1 MKEET
6 YPKGISYGQFDFD
19 EILDQFRSGKKL
31 TGKGGLLAPLI
42 KQLTEAALEAEIESH
57 IADDVLSGRKNRRN
71 GANRKTIKGTS
82 DGTFE
87 LETPR
92 DRNGT
97 FEPQIVKKH
106 QTTISDEIEE
116 KILSMYG
123 LGMSYRDISSHI
135 EEIYQVSI
143 STATISLITDKI
155 IAKVKE
161 WQARPLEAMYPFVW
175 LDAIHYKIKEDGRY
189 ISKAVYTILG
199 VNLEGRK
206 EILGLYLSEN
216 EGANFWLQVLT
227 DLQNRGVED
236 MLFASVDGLNGFPEA
251 INSIFPQTKVQ
262 LCIVHQIRNSLKY
275 VASKHQKEFMK
286 DLKLVYKAISK
297 EVAESELDRL
307 EEKWG
312 AMYPIVIQSW
322 RNKWENLSYYF
333 EYPEAIRKVIYTTN
347 IIESVHRQFR
357 KLTKTKG
364 AFPNENSLLKLL
376 YLGIQNASKKWTM
389 PIWNWSLTLS
399 QLAIFFEGR
408 LDKYLEV

>member
-1 MKEET
+1 MKEE
-6 YPKGISYGQFDFD
+6 YKFDFD
-19 EILDQFRSGKKL
+19 EILDEFRSGKKL

-42 KQLTEAALEAEIESH
+42 KQLTEAALEAEVESH

-71 GANRKTIKGTS
+71 GSNKKTIKGTS

-106 QTTISDEIEE
+106 QTTISNEIEE
-116 KILSMYG
+116 KLLSMYG

-143 STATISLITDKI
+143 STATISL
-155 IAKVKE
+155 V
-161 WQARPLEAMYPFVW
+161 
-175 LDAIHYKIKEDGRY
+175 
-189 ISKAVYTILG
+189 SKAVYTILG

-206 EILGLYLSEN
+206 EVLGLYISEN

-236 MLFASVDGLNGFPEA
+236 ILIASVDGLSGFPQA
-251 INSIFPQTKVQ
+251 INSIFPQTEVQ

-275 VASKHQKEFMK
+275 VASKNQKEFMK

-297 EVAESELDRL
+297 EAAEEALDRL

-322 RNKWENLSYYF
+322 RSKWENLSYYF
-333 EYPEAIRKVIYTTN
+333 KYPAEIRKIIYTTN

-364 AFPNENSLLKLL
+364 AFPNENSLMKLL
-376 YLGIQNASKKWTM
+376 YMGILNASKKWTM
-389 PIWNWSLTLS
+389 PVWNWSLTIS